1 MSIKLAYPRLWSFIS
16 LLNNPNKL
24 ANFVGMDSQII
35 DHSNVVFKQAA
46 AFINQTSQN
55 MFLTGKAGTGKTTFL
70 KYIREN
76 CYKKM
81 AVTAPTGVAAMN
93 AGGTTLHA
101 LFWLPFG
108 TYIEDYPLRW
118 DETDTHIYNKSRLF
132 STIKLTKQRRA
143 ILQELELL
151 VIDEVSMVRADTLDA
166 IDTILKSV
174 RRDMRPF
181 GGLQVLFIGD
191 LYQLPPVVRDHEW
204 QVLRQHYSSPFF
216 FDAKVLRT
224 NALVK
229 LELQHIYRQK
239 DENFIGILNNIRNNQ
254 CTAEDLAQ
262 LNQHH
267 KANFEPAENEQYIV
281 LTSHNRIADQINQ
294 EELQKLSGKMHNLK
308 AIVKDD
314 FQTSSFPTEE
324 TLSLKVGAQVMFIKN
339 DAGEDRKYFNGKIGV
354 VKEINLDKHQ
364 VVVGFEDG
372 SEDVVVRR
380 ETWEN
385 IKYNYDKG
393 EDKIDEEVM
402 GTFSQYP
409 LRLAWAITI
418 HKSQGLTFERAI
430 IDAAT
435 SFAAGQVYVAL
446 SRLTGLDGLVL
457 RSPLPPHA
465 IRTDSQVVGFMGQ
478 MTDDEETAEILKQC
492 QRGFLGQILLQSF
505 RWTNLTEAVAEMQ
518 ESLQKRNIDNKPG
531 VDEFFVQL
539 SEQLKQQEGVAHK
552 FIGQLYQMLA
562 DPQAVDYDKICKRT
576 ESAVSW
582 FLPKVENELIAAT
595 EAHIEAWKVR
605 KRTKKYIQEMRS
617 LLLDFKRKN
626 EALKHCLVIAN
637 ALTKDDELAD
647 LVLHNEKI
655 KDGEVAKE
663 QDGSEE
669 NKDTKQI
676 SLEMYMDGMDIQTIA
691 TQRGMV
697 EGTIYGHL
705 IHYVG
710 TEIDAEDLISADKLE
725 RLMEVLRKNE
735 GKSSSEIKVLLGEA
749 YSYPDIKLGQ
759 KVLEVEAQTK

>member
-1 MSIKLAYPRLWSFIS
+1 
-16 LLNNPNKL
+16 
-24 ANFVGMDSQII
+24 MDSFKI
-35 DHSNVVFKQAA
+35 DHNNVVFKQAA
-46 AFINQTSQN
+46 AFINQTNQN
-55 MFLTGKAGTGKTTFL
+55 IFLTGKAGTGKTTFL
-70 KYIREN
+70 KYIREH

-118 DETDTHIYNKSRLF
+118 DETDTYIYNKSRLF

-166 IDTILKSV
+166 IDAILKSV

-191 LYQLPPVVRDHEW
+191 LYQLPPVVRDQEW

-216 FDAKVLRT
+216 FDAKVLQS

-229 LELQHIYRQK
+229 LELQHVYRQK
-239 DENFIGILNNIRNNQ
+239 DEEFIAILNNIRNNQ
-254 CTAEDLAQ
+254 CSAEDLSR

-267 KANFEPAENEQYIV
+267 VPDFVPPENESYIV
-281 LTSHNRIADQINQ
+281 LTSHNRIADQINH

-339 DAGEDRKYFNGKIGV
+339 DAGEDRKYFNGKIGN
-354 VKEINLDKHQ
+354 VKEINTDKHQ
-364 VVVGFEDG
+364 ILVGFDDG

-418 HKSQGLTFERAI
+418 HKSQGLTFDRAI

-446 SRLTGLDGLVL
+446 SRLTSLDGLVL
-457 RSPLPPHA
+457 RSALPAYA
-465 IRTDSQVVGFMGQ
+465 IRTDTQVVTFMSQV
-478 MTDDEETAEILKQC
+478 TDQEETAAILKQC

-505 RWTNLTEAVAEMQ
+505 RWSGLTEAVEEMR
-518 ESLQKRNIDNKPG
+518 EGLQKRNIDNKPG
-531 VDEFFVQL
+531 VEEFFAQL
-539 SEQLKQQEGVAHK
+539 SAQLKQQEVVAHK
-552 FIGQLYQMLA
+552 FIGQLYQMMA
-562 DPQAVDYDKICKRT
+562 DQTSVDYNKICDRA
-576 ESAVSW
+576 ESAVNW
-582 FLPKVENELIAAT
+582 FLPRVENELIKAT
-595 EAHIEAWKVR
+595 EEHIEAWKVR
-605 KRTKKYIQEMRS
+605 KRTKKYIQELRS

-626 EALKHCLVIAN
+626 EALKHCLVIAH
-637 ALTKDDELAD
+637 ALTKDEGLDD
-647 LVLHNEKI
+647 LVLQIERV
-655 KDGEVAKE
+655 KDHEVVKE
-663 QDGSEE
+663 QDSAEE

-676 SLEMYMDGMDIQTIA
+676 SLEMYMDGMDITAIA
-691 TQRGMV
+691 AQRGMV

-725 RLMEVLRKNE
+725 HLLQVLRQHG